1 MTYIHIWLL
10 RMAMYSYYVSTNAF
24 KIGIPTRI
32 LISPSAFLIRKV
44 EVVLPIVDM
53 VNLPFKQNIDFY
65 FTNKKSQELC
75 VFDIW

>member
-1 MTYIHIWLL
+1 
-10 RMAMYSYYVSTNAF
+10 MAMYLYYVSTNAF

-53 VNLPFKQNIDFY
+53 VNHRELKLHAVSDYKKRPYKKQH
-65 FTNKKSQELC
+65 
-75 VFDIW
+75 